1 MEAPFLT
8 PSALASRWNLA
19 PKTLSQW
26 RWNGH
31 GPQYCKFGKLVRYP
45 IEDVQ
50 AFEESKT
57 FQTTGVPLNRL
68 NINSSIQG
76 SEDGK
81 E

>member
-1 MEAPFLT
+1 MQPPFLT

-50 AFEESKT
+50 AFEESRM
-57 FQTTGVPLNRL
+57 FQTTGIPLIRL
-68 NINSSIQG
+68 DTNSSMRG
-76 SEDGK
+76 SEDEK
-81 E
+81 

>member
-1 MEAPFLT
+1 MQPPFLT
-8 PSALASRWNLA
+8 PTALASRWKLA

-31 GPQYCKFGKLVRYP
+31 GPHYCKFGKLVRYP
-45 IEDVQ
+45 IEDVV

-57 FQTTGVPLNRL
+57 FQTTGVPLIRL
-68 NINSSIQG
+68 ENS
-76 SEDGK
+76 K